1 MFTSFNP
8 ATFNFSIQYKTNP
21 NETLFILGDIPEFG
35 SWTDPVFPLQLSEND
50 YWKGSITFSKSDKI
64 IQYKFVVINTKT
76 NEKRWEQGPNRLL
89 NSNAIFNLPQE
100 DICSFRIDAIWEHFI
115 LEFNIYYPLKNDFD
129 CFQIGA
135 NIPEINGGNYH
146 PLKMILSD
154 NKQLPTIN
162 HSNINGKFWTIS
174 IPININAY
182 NEQICKLEYKYS
194 IYNSLT
200 KTAVWE
206 REPNRT
212 CNIITNIN
220 STNQKE
226 YFANKNNNVKLLINS
241 HLLIHDENF
250 VSLFKYDKIGKLP
263 LYVGPYPQ
271 NNNDL
276 MILKNIGIKVIL
288 NLQSDDDIKYRQIDI
303 NNIISFC
310 KDNNIEII
318 RVPIHEQSQSELEC
332 KLKNAADVIHN
343 ALDNNNNKC
352 IYVHCTSGMNRSI
365 DVIVMYLV
373 LYKEYTLQQ
382 AGEYVKMFRR
392 IACVNYKAIQNALYK
407 ENPEKYPNDDV
418 NIISTMSCIDNNN
431 DNVSEDSDDE
441 EN

>member
-1 MFTSFNP
+1 
-8 ATFNFSIQYKTNP
+8 
-21 NETLFILGDIPEFG
+21 
-35 SWTDPVFPLQLSEND
+35 
-50 YWKGSITFSKSDKI
+50 
-64 IQYKFVVINTKT
+64 
-76 NEKRWEQGPNRLL
+76 
-89 NSNAIFNLPQE
+89 
-100 DICSFRIDAIWEHFI
+100 
-115 LEFNIYYPLKNDFD
+115 
-129 CFQIGA
+129 
-135 NIPEINGGNYH
+135 
-146 PLKMILSD
+146 MILSD

-343 ALDNNNNKC
+343 ALDNNNKC